1 MAVTSILF
9 GAGLM
14 IYGVFLYF
22 TQDSDPKS
30 PTALIPAGFGAA
42 LLLFGLLGAFKE
54 SLRKHAMHAAA
65 AVGLIGCIGGLA
77 MGLPKLKLLSGVEPP
92 HPKAVQG
99 QVLLGALCGIFVLIC
114 VKSFLDARVLRKQAP
129 PEGPKPPAA

>member
-1 MAVTSILF
+1 MPTTTILF
-9 GAGLM
+9 GVGL
-14 IYGVFLYF
+14 IVYGIFLYF

-42 LLLFGLLGAFKE
+42 LLLFGLVAAFKDA
-54 SLRKHAMHAAA
+54 LRKHMMHAAA

-77 MGLPKLKLLSGVEPP
+77 MGVPKLEWIAGKPAE

-99 QVLLGALCGIFVLIC
+99 QVLLGLLCGIFVLMC
-114 VKSFLDARVLRKQAP
+114 VKSFLDARVLHKQAP
-129 PEGPKPPAA
+129 PEMPKPPSA